1 MSKIKVHELAKE
13 LNIKS
18 KDIIGFLQEKGVDV
32 KAAQS
37 TVEGDAAELVKKKFG
52 TALDTKVSQPEEKA
66 VKEERMAQVEKTE
79 TAEKQT
85 VDTQAAK
92 DIQTTEKD
100 AKSHKKAKT
109 IIVVNNPQNSR
120 MKNGGN
126 GGNERK
132 GGGNSGNGN
141 NGRRNEQNKNGG
153 KRQNGKGG
161 NGMRMESRPLIK
173 PLTKPSQPV
182 MPDEKLLSIERAAKE
197 AAAKAAAEA
206 ERAAKAAE
214 IEAQKKAEAAARER
228 LEKSE
233 KAARSER
240 NDRGNDRSGDRN
252 NDRNGFN
259 RSERGGYQNRDNRG
273 GDRNND
279 RNGANRSERGG
290 YQNRDNRG
298 VERNGQGR
306 RDGQGQLGTQR
317 RDGRPGNNG
326 AARDGQGFNRSAGVG
341 RSGAGN
347 NRPGTNGG
355 RPQNSDGR
363 QDNRFRK
370 PAASKGFAP
379 EAPAKDT
386 DKRRDN
392 RSLNQQER
400 DKKSRR
406 DAMYEEDNAAKLK
419 NNKRAGRFIKPEPK
433 PVEPEETIKVITVPE
448 TITIKELAEK
458 MKIQAAAII
467 KKLFLEGKIVTVN
480 QEISYEDA
488 ENIAIEYDIICEK
501 EVKVDVIEELLK
513 EEDEDEKDMI
523 SRAPVIC
530 VMGHVDHGKTSLL
543 DAIRKTNVTDRE
555 AGGITQHIG
564 AYTVQI
570 NGQPITF
577 LDTPGHEAFT
587 AMRMR
592 GANAT
597 DIAVL
602 VVAADDGV
610 MPQTVEAINH
620 AKAAGIE
627 IIVAVN
633 KVDKPSANI
642 DRVKQEL
649 TEYELIAE
657 DWGGSTIFVP
667 VSAKTGE
674 GIQQLLE
681 MILLTAEVQELKANP
696 NRNARGIVLEA
707 QLDKGRGPVASVLVQ
722 KGTLHVG
729 DFVSAGSCSG
739 KVRAMIDD
747 KGRRVKQAGPSVP
760 VEILGLSDVPEAGD
774 VFLAHESDKE
784 AKSYAA
790 AFIEQNKEKK
800 LEETKSRMSL
810 DDLFNQ
816 IKEGNL
822 KELNLIIKADVQGSV
837 EAVKQSLTKLS
848 NEEVVVKCIHGGVG
862 AINESDVTLA
872 GASNAIIIGFN
883 VRPDATAKAIAET
896 EGVDIRLYKVIY
908 QAIEDVEAAMKGM
921 LDPVFEEKVIGH
933 AEVRQIFKASAIG
946 NIAGSYVL
954 DGVFT
959 RGCKVRIS
967 REGEQIFEGNL
978 ASLKRFKDDVK
989 EVKAG
994 FECGLVFEGFDKMQE
1009 FDIVE
1014 AYTMVEVPR

>member
-298 VERNGQGR
+298 GERNGQGR

-326 AARDGQGFNRSAGVG
+326 AARDGQGFNRSAGAG

-370 PAASKGFAP
+370 RAASKGFAP

-513 EEDEDEKDMI
+513 EEEEDEKDMI